1 MLGLVDSDPVQVV
14 RRLSERRRPEAH
26 IAEHFRTFLI
36 PRVENV
42 SEIPA
47 VLAEIEPLVDQLKR
61 GSHLLGRKI
70 PRVLENPEDAAAIG
84 RDHRPDCPVHR
95 RPRYLL
101 RSRGLRS
108 RGGSG
113 RNASRF
119 PPPAPPFPLISA
131 ATFPKLQARLPS
143 PLR

>member
-26 IAEHFRTFLI
+26 VAQHFRTFLI

-70 PRVLENPEDAAAIG
+70 PRVLENPEDSAAIG

-95 RPRYLL
+95 LLRYLL
-101 RSRGLRS
+101 RTRSVSRRPT
-108 RGGSG
+108 
-113 RNASRF
+113 SRF
-119 PPPAPPFPLISA
+119 PLPASRVISA
-131 ATFPKLQARLPS
+131 ATCPKLQARLPS